1 MINIKTHYDQ
11 LYIAGQWQNS
21 HSEQKLWVV
30 NPATEET
37 CASVPNANNA
47 DVEAAIAAARAAF
60 DSWSQ
65 SSVATRAQLLHNI
78 ADEMQLRYKDLIAAH
93 VISMGCP
100 EHLTGAFHVDAAI
113 EAMRYYADLAHK
125 MEEAKYV
132 ANISLHK
139 EAIGVCA
146 FINPWNYP
154 LHQLTGKIAPALAA
168 GCTIVTKPAEQ
179 TPIQDFIM
187 AEIFDK
193 VGLPAG
199 VFNLV
204 TGVGKHIGPLLSS
217 HPQVDMVSFT
227 GSTAAGINVASA
239 AAPTVKR
246 VCQELGGKSAMI
258 ITQDADLPAAVR
270 YAVEDVMA
278 NTGQTCN
285 ALTRLLIPQ
294 SCYDEVLALAKQFA
308 NEQVVGD
315 PLDSDTTMGPMA
327 SRRQLDTVL
336 SYIDLGIQEGAK
348 LITGGR
354 QPDNI
359 ATGTYILPTIFA
371 DVTNDMRIAREEIF
385 GPVLCII
392 TYRDIEEAIAIA
404 NDSVYGLSSA
414 VYAKDKTSALP
425 IAKRMRAGQCY
436 IQGGY
441 FSMHAPFGGYKQSGN
456 GREWGEHGL
465 DEYLETKAIISG

>member
-1 MINIKTHYDQ
+1 
-11 LYIAGQWQNS
+11 
-21 HSEQKLWVV
+21 
-30 NPATEET
+30 
-37 CASVPNANNA
+37 
-47 DVEAAIAAARAAF
+47 
-60 DSWSQ
+60 
-65 SSVATRAQLLHNI
+65 
-78 ADEMQLRYKDLIAAH
+78 
-93 VISMGCP
+93 
-100 EHLTGAFHVDAAI
+100 
-113 EAMRYYADLAHK
+113 MRFYADLAYK
-125 MEEAKYV
+125 MEEPKYV

-139 EAIGVCA
+139 EPIGVCA

-193 VGLPAG
+193 VGLPSG
-199 VFNLV
+199 VFNLIS
-204 TGVGKHIGPLLSS
+204 GVGKQIGPMMSS
-217 HPQVDMVSFT
+217 HPLVDMVSFT
-227 GSTAAGINVASA
+227 GSTAAGISVASA

-258 ITQDADLPAAVR
+258 VTDDADLPAALR

-294 SCYDEVLALAKQFA
+294 SRYDEALTLAKQFA
-308 NEQVVGD
+308 EEQVVGD
-315 PLDSDTTMGPMA
+315 PFDAQTTMGPMA

-336 SYIDLGIQEGAK
+336 SYIDLGIQEGAR
-348 LITGGR
+348 LITGGK
-354 QPDNI
+354 QPEGLD
-359 ATGTYILPTIFA
+359 TGTYILPTIFA
-371 DVTNDMRIAREEIF
+371 DVSNDMRIAREEIF

-392 TYRDIEEAIAIA
+392 SYQDIEQAITIA

-414 VYAKDKTSALP
+414 VYAKDKASAMP

-436 IQGGY
+436 IQGAY

-456 GREWGEHGL
+456 GREWGEQGL
-465 DEYLETKAIISG
+465 EEYLETKAIIAG